1 LHFNRRRV
9 IGSNQDTTNNNTTN
23 RNFLLIDN
31 LKVDDHSRIT
41 FTKRIRNIFS
51 VEIGDMIEMYQSL
64 ENSDISII
72 VKRKGIIIDS
82 WVCTKKRLDEE
93 SDDNKSGANIYSND
107 SIRGD
112 NNNNNNN
119 TSKETIPKVMVVD
132 NDEDILFTFKTV
144 LNNSGIAVET
154 FANSHEALIR
164 FAEGDP
170 SYFNLV
176 IVDIKMQGING
187 LQLYKIMNAV
197 TRGTST
203 IKFLFVSALE
213 HAEEFISILPG
224 VKPNDI
230 LKKPIQSE
238 NLVEKVKEIINN
250 QLIEK

>member
-1 LHFNRRRV
+1 
-9 IGSNQDTTNNNTTN
+9 
-23 RNFLLIDN
+23 
-31 LKVDDHSRIT
+31 
-41 FTKRIRNIFS
+41 
-51 VEIGDMIEMYQSL
+51 MYQSL
-64 ENSDISII
+64 ENSDITFI

-82 WVCTKKRLDEE
+82 WTCTKKRLDKE
-93 SDDNKSGANIYSND
+93 SDDNKSGGDIYSND
-107 SIRGD
+107 SIRRT
-112 NNNNNNN
+112 NNNNNN
-119 TSKETIPKVMVVD
+119 TSTETIPKVMVVD

-154 FANSHEALIR
+154 FASSHEALIR
-164 FAEGDP
+164 FAERDP

-187 LQLYKIMNAV
+187 LQLYKIMKAV

-203 IKFLFVSALE
+203 TKFLFVSALE
-213 HAEEFISILPG
+213 YAEEFISILPG

-230 LKKPIQSE
+230 LKKPIQRE

>member
-1 LHFNRRRV
+1 LHFNYRRL
-9 IGSNQDTTNNNTTN
+9 IGSNQDTINNNNNNTIN

-51 VEIGDMIEMYQSL
+51 VEIGDMIEVYQNL
-64 ENSDISII
+64 ENSDISFI

-82 WVCTKKRLDEE
+82 WICTKKRLDEQ
-93 SDDNKSGANIYSND
+93 SDDNKSGANIYSNH
-107 SIRGD
+107 SIRRD
-112 NNNNNNN
+112 NNN

>member
-1 LHFNRRRV
+1 LHFNHRRV
-9 IGSNQDTTNNNTTN
+9 IRSEQDTDNNTIN

-51 VEIGDMIEMYQSL
+51 VEIGDMIEVYQNL
-64 ENSDISII
+64 ENSDISFI

-82 WVCTKKRLDEE
+82 WICTKKRLDEQ
-93 SDDNKSGANIYSND
+93 SDDNKSGANIYSNH
-107 SIRGD
+107 SIRRD
-112 NNNNNNN
+112 NNNNNN